1 MSYPTCK
8 VKNLTGSILI
18 LRRQFEIDEIYKIQ
32 DNERVDW
39 AMDNS
44 VIEAIVAED
53 VEIRDADGAIE
64 GEAAQIAHL
73 QSY

>member
-53 VEIRDADGAIE
+53 VEI
-64 GEAAQIAHL
+64 H
-73 QSY
+73 